1 MRSPMDQLHF
11 YATALEEHLVLMRE
25 QRDCLKEKGELLQYH
40 RFVRII
46 AEIEKVLDNLAPL
59 LKPPSLH

>member
-1 MRSPMDQLHF
+1 M
-11 YATALEEHLVLMRE
+11 MRE
-25 QRDCLKEKGELLQYH
+25 QRDCLKEKGEFLQYH

-46 AEIEKVLDNLAPL
+46 AEIEKVLDNLSPL